1 MVKEKKIWE
10 CLPFLEKERHGVS
23 VPTIPLTPLQR
34 NNLEL
39 LIQQAHEL
47 WKRGKRSE
55 AVAAFEQAAS
65 IDPDYVRTW
74 LQHARERYL
83 SLLQSASSLRT
94 YHRTLKAAPLGLR
107 AWSRGQNEQL
117 SPQERCQSAIAS
129 YDCLL
134 KVQPNHYLAWFYR
147 GDALLELQHYC
158 EAIVSYKQA
167 VSIEPRSAGGW
178 MLRVRKLLRL
188 QRQQEALE
196 LCRQVALSLEQKLA
210 RTQFPQASLMRE
222 LHRSWQHLGGYLCQL
237 EQYAQAAMAYQ
248 HAIACQ
254 PEDVQSWIERAEALE
269 HLQCFDE
276 VLFCY
281 DRVLHLQPDHPRALA
296 ARQRLISDQL

>member
-10 CLPFLEKERHGVS
+10 CLPFLEQERHGES
-23 VPTIPLTPLQR
+23 GSTLPLTPLQR
-34 NNLEL
+34 GNLEL

-47 WKRGKRSE
+47 WKRGRRSD

-74 LQHARERYL
+74 LQRAKERYL

-94 YHRTLKAAPLGLR
+94 YQRTLKTAPLHLR
-107 AWSRGQNEQL
+107 AWSRTSNEQL

-129 YDCLL
+129 YDQLL
-134 KVQPNHYLAWFYR
+134 KVQPDRHLVWFYR
-147 GDALLELQHYC
+147 GDALLELQQYC
-158 EAIVSYKQA
+158 EALVSYKQA
-167 VSIEPRSAGGW
+167 VSIEPRSTGGW
-178 MLRVRKLLRL
+178 LLRVRKLLRL

-210 RTQFPQASLMRE
+210 RTQFPQASLMRD
-222 LHRSWQHLGGYLCQL
+222 LHRSWQQLGGYLSQL

-254 PEDVQSWIERAEALE
+254 PEDIESWLSRARALE
-269 HLQCFDE
+269 HLQCFEE

-281 DRVLHLQPDHPRALA
+281 ERVLHIQPEHKIALA
-296 ARQRLISDQL
+296 ARQRLQSRL

>member
-10 CLPFLEKERHGVS
+10 CLPFLEKERRDAS
-23 VPTIPLTPLQR
+23 TPILPLTPLQR

-55 AVAAFEQAAS
+55 AVAAFEHAAS
-65 IDPDYVRTW
+65 IDPDYVQTW
-74 LQHARERYL
+74 LQRAKERYL

-94 YHRTLKAAPLGLR
+94 YRRTLKAAPLSLR
-107 AWSRGQNEQL
+107 AWSHSSDEPL

-129 YDCLL
+129 YDQLL
-134 KVQPNHYLAWFYR
+134 KVQPNHHLVWFYR
-147 GDALLELQHYC
+147 GDALLELQQYSQ
-158 EAIVSYKQA
+158 ALISYGQA
-167 VSIEPRSAGGW
+167 VSIEPRIAGGW

-188 QRQQEALE
+188 QRQREVLE

-210 RTQFPQASLMRE
+210 RTQFPQASFVRE
-222 LHRSWQHLGGYLCQL
+222 LHHSWQQLGEYLFQL
-237 EQYAQAAMAYQ
+237 DQYAQAAMAYQ

-254 PEDVQSWIERAEALE
+254 PEDIQSWLARAEALE
-269 HLQCFDE
+269 HLQCFEE

-281 DRVLHLQPDHPRALA
+281 DRVLHIQPGHPIALA
-296 ARQRLISDQL
+296 ARQRLRSRL